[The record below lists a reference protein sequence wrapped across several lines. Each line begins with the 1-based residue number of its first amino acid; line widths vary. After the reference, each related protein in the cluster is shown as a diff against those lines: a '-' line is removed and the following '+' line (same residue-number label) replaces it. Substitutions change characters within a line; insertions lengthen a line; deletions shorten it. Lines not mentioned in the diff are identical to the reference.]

1 MRERVW
7 IMRRMAR
14 KRQSPARACPVA
26 TRSSYSGETKKLEKV
41 SLGWLLCS
49 CPRLGDSRE
58 SCHLLSLLRNALYD
72 MCRRRAASFWFH
84 PVCSNIARTTFFST
98 SSAARL
104 PISCRDAGLW
114 TNACLVLPRN
124 SETMSPSGR
133 MSCRFTPLVPL
144 SAKGDARFR
153 GDIGPLSFAC
163 VSEPNLA
170 FLIRTA
176 GGAWI
181 ANGAIRLSG
190 GRE

>member
-7 IMRRMAR
+7 IIRRMAR

-41 SLGWLLCS
+41 SLGWLSCS
-49 CPRLGDSRE
+49 CSRLGDSRE

-72 MCRRRAASFWFH
+72 
-84 PVCSNIARTTFFST
+84 
-98 SSAARL
+98 
-104 PISCRDAGLW
+104 
-114 TNACLVLPRN
+114 
-124 SETMSPSGR
+124 
-133 MSCRFTPLVPL
+133 TPLVPL